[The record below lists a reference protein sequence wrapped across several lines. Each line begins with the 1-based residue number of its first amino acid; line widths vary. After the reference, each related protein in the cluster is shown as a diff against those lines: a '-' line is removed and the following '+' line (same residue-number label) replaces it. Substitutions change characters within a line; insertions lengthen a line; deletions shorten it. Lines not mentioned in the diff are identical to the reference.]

1 MTVGCK
7 AFRNRYDVRVMN
19 EQRNVR
25 ITWPVEASE
34 HGRPM
39 LWFGSWLTGDSGEE
53 AGWFYSGRGGES
65 ADYAVPQSATGI
77 RIRRWPNEGFDA
89 EYADVLAISE
99 PELRP
104 GTLDFD
110 RRQEHSLLRE

>member
-1 MTVGCK
+1 
-7 AFRNRYDVRVMN
+7 MN

-25 ITWPVEASE
+25 IAWPIEASE

-53 AGWFYSGRGGES
+53 AGWFYSGRGGH
-65 ADYAVPQSATGI
+65 ADSYAVPPEATGI

-89 EYADVLAISE
+89 EYADVLAITE
-99 PELRP
+99 PDLAP
-104 GTLDFD
+104 GALDFD
-110 RRQEHSLLRE
+110 RRQPYSLLQE